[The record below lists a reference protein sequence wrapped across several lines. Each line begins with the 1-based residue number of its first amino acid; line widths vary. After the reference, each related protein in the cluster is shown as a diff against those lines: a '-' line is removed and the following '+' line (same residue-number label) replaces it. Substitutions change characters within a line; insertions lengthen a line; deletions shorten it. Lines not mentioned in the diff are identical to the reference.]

1 MKIAQPIIGFCLAM
15 LLSACGGGSDS
26 SPTTV
31 ASASTSASVLT
42 GTFVDSP
49 VSGIRYATATQSGK
63 TNSKG
68 EFLYVSGENVIFSI
82 GSVQF
87 PAVVASAIV
96 TPLNIAKTSDLN
108 DQVVS
113 NILILLQSLDEDG
126 NPTNGIVI
134 PAAATAKATTAIN
147 FDVSPIAFAAN
158 SAVTSLVANSGSV
171 TKTLVTQAKAKSH
184 FQSTLR
190 ELTGAV
196 IDDLTPAV
204 GTAVNANTATLC
216 GYGVGSKL
224 ITGKVTAVHDG
235 DTITIDGLTK
245 VRLDTIDA
253 PELSQSFGGQSQ
265 LALSNMVLGGTV
277 RVAYSKL
284 DKYGRTVG
292 SVFTAGCDYVN
303 LRQVASG
310 MAWFYKAYQCEAPAA
325 VRGLF
330 ASAQDAAISARLGLW
345 SEASPEAPWMF
356 RNGVEP
362 EVSICMDPS
371 AGAPV
376 VISTPVVNTPITAP
390 VTAPVTTPV
399 TTPVVIAPVTSNFK
413 CADFSTQAAAQAA
426 YNQGAKQLDGDGDG
440 KACEIFNT
448 PATTPVVIAPVTPP
462 SSSGC
467 YRVFVSGYYRS
478 NGTYVNSYY
487 RNSPGC

>member
-1 MKIAQPIIGFCLAM
+1 MKTSQSIIGFCLAA

-31 ASASTSASVLT
+31 DSAPVSVLT

-49 VSGIRYATATQSGK
+49 VSGIKYATATQSGK

-68 EFLYVSGENVIFSI
+68 EFLYVAGENITFSI
-82 GSVQF
+82 GSVQL
-87 PAVVASAIV
+87 PAVAANATV
-96 TPLNIAKTSDLN
+96 TPLQIAKTSDLN

-113 NILILLQSLDEDG
+113 NILVLLQSLDEDG

-134 PAAATAKATTAIN
+134 PAAAAAKASTAIN
-147 FDVSPIAFAAN
+147 FDVSPAAFASN
-158 SAVTSLVANSGSV
+158 SAVMDLVANSGSV
-171 TKTLVTQAKAKSH
+171 TKTLVTQATAKAH

-190 ELTGAV
+190 EITGAV

-204 GTAVNANTATLC
+204 GTAVGTNTAMLC

-235 DTITIDGLTK
+235 DTITIDGVTK
-245 VRLDTIDA
+245 IRLDTIDA
-253 PELSQSFGGQSQ
+253 PELSQSFGSQSQ

-277 RVAYSKL
+277 RVAYSKI
-284 DKYGRTVG
+284 DRYGRTVG

-310 MAWFYKAYQCEAPAA
+310 MAWFYKAYQCEAPLA
-325 VRGLF
+325 VRGAF
-330 ASAQDAAISARLGLW
+330 ASAQDSAISARLGLW

-362 EVSICMDPS
+362 ETPICKDS
-371 AGAPV
+371 GTDAPV
-376 VISTPVVNTPITAP
+376 VVVTPPVTPPAVTPPVVN
-390 VTAPVTTPV
+390 TPV
-399 TTPVVIAPVTSNFK
+399 TTPVVIAPVVSSFK

-426 YNQGAKQLDGDGDG
+426 YNQGATQLDGDGDG
-440 KACEIFNT
+440 KACEIFKT
-448 PATTPVVIAPVTPP
+448 PVTTPVVIAPVIPP
-462 SSSGC
+462 SSNGC
-467 YRVFVSGYYRS
+467 YRVYVSGYYRA
-478 NGTYVNSYY
+478 NGTYVKSYY

>member
-1 MKIAQPIIGFCLAM
+1 MKISQSIIGFCLAA
-15 LLSACGGGSDS
+15 LLGACGGGGGSS
-26 SPTTV
+26 GSPTTV
-31 ASASTSASVLT
+31 TNSSVSVLT

-49 VSGIRYATATQSGK
+49 VGGIRYATATQSGK

-68 EFLYVSGENVIFSI
+68 EFLYVSGENVTFSI
-82 GSVQF
+82 GSVHL
-87 PAVVASAIV
+87 PMVIASATV

-113 NILILLQSLDEDG
+113 NILVFLQSLDEDG

-134 PAAATAKATTAIN
+134 PAKATEKATTAIN
-147 FDVSPIAFAAN
+147 FDVSPIAFVTN
-158 SAVTSLVANSGSV
+158 SAVMNLVANSGSV
-171 TKTLVTQAKAKSH
+171 TKTLITHAKAKAH

-196 IDDLTPAV
+196 TDDLTPVV
-204 GTAVNANTATLC
+204 GTAVNVNTTMLC
-216 GYGVGSKL
+216 GYAVGPKL

-235 DTITIDGLTK
+235 DTITIDGFTK

-253 PELSQSFGGQSQ
+253 PELSQSFGSQSQ
-265 LALSNMVLGGTV
+265 LALSKMILGETV
-277 RVAYSKL
+277 RIAHSKL
-284 DKYGRTVG
+284 DKYGRAVG
-292 SVFTAGCDYVN
+292 SVFTGGCEYVN

-310 MAWFYKAYQCEAPAA
+310 MAWFYKAYQCEAPLA
-325 VRGLF
+325 VRGSF
-330 ASAQDAAISARLGLW
+330 ASAQDSAISARLGLW

-362 EVSICMDPS
+362 EVPICKES
-371 AGAPV
+371 GAGSPV
-376 VISTPVVNTPITAP
+376 VIIPPVAKTSVATPVAVAL
-390 VTAPVTTPV
+390 
-399 TTPVVIAPVTSNFK
+399 VTSNLK
-413 CADFSTQAAAQAA
+413 CTDFSTQAAAQAS
-426 YNQGAKQLDGDGDG
+426 YNQGARQLDGDGDG

-448 PATTPVVIAPVTPP
+448 PATTPVAIAPVTPP
-462 SSSGC
+462 SLSGC

-478 NGTYVNSYY
+478 NGMYVKPYY